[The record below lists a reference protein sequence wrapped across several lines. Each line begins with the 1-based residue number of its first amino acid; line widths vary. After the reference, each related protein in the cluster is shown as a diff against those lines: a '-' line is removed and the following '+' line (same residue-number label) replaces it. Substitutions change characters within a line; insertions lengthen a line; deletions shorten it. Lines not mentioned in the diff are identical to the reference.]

1 MLSVYLISQC
11 QSDNLNNSI
20 KKIIDNFCLIR
31 IFSIWRT
38 IIVYVSMLRLLKV
51 GGSSRSL
58 TCRERG
64 EEASLSGPFYENDHL
79 REGRAKRN
87 KN

>member
-1 MLSVYLISQC
+1 MLSVYLISQY

-51 GGSSRSL
+51 
-58 TCRERG
+58 
-64 EEASLSGPFYENDHL
+64 
-79 REGRAKRN
+79 K
-87 KN
+87 

>member
-1 MLSVYLISQC
+1 MYFVTSKSYFPWS
-11 QSDNLNNSI
+11 
-20 KKIIDNFCLIR
+20 IR
-31 IFSIWRT
+31 ILSIWRT
-38 IIVYVSMLRLLKV
+38 IIIYVSILLKV
-51 GGSSRSL
+51 DGASSRSL

-79 REGRAKRN
+79 REGRVKRN

>member
-1 MLSVYLISQC
+1 
-11 QSDNLNNSI
+11 
-20 KKIIDNFCLIR
+20 
-31 IFSIWRT
+31 
-38 IIVYVSMLRLLKV
+38 MLRLLKV